1 MENKQTK
8 LLTKLSD
15 KLKSETFNRERVVS
29 TLTQA
34 KIITRQENFTK
45 QFANL
50 GKVTKDSR

>member
-15 KLKSETFNRERVVS
+15 KLKSETFNRERVVF

-50 GKVTKDSR
+50 GKVTKDSC